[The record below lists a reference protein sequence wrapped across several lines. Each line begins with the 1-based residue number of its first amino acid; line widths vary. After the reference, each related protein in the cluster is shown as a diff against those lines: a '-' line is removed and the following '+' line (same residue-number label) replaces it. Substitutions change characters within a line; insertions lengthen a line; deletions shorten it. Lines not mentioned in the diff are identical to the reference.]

1 MICSRRQVVWF
12 VAACA
17 ALVAQVAP
25 QAFCRSCDRPCCEI
39 AVESAAE
46 SATGCPLCAAAT
58 DACAVETSEQP
69 CRCQL
74 DARQDRPIS
83 PSKGVAPAFDPV
95 DQDFLP
101 TAAPAAVPQT
111 LGVSREYV
119 AASMSV
125 PIRPPRILFGVWRN

>member
-1 MICSRRQVVWF
+1 MNCSRRQVVWF

-17 ALVAQVAP
+17 ALVAQVTP
-25 QAFCRSCDRPCCEI
+25 QAVCRSCDQPCCGV
-39 AVESAAE
+39 AVESVAE
-46 SATGCPLCAAAT
+46 SATGCPLCAAAA
-58 DACAVETSEQP
+58 DSCAVEVSEPP

-83 PSKGVAPAFDPV
+83 PSKAAVPAFDPV
-95 DQDFLP
+95 DQAFLP
-101 TAAPAAVPQT
+101 AAAPAAVPQT

-119 AASMSV
+119 AAFMAV